1 MPSVVSHCSLQ
12 RLHVVVCTQ
21 PTCCGHAKDNTVSAR
36 ADKSAKEKNLD
47 EMDFKELLKVKTAT
61 EQKKKELADE
71 LAVRKHKHTQI
82 HKTAEISF
90 ARMRRCRL
98 DWIGRWCCASPA
110 ASGRCA
116 SALPRAPSSDE

>member
-21 PTCCGHAKDNTVSAR
+21 PTCCGHAKDNTVSTR

-71 LAVRKHKHTQI
+71 LAVRKHKDTQI
-82 HKTAEISF
+82 NKRPQS
-90 ARMRRCRL
+90 
-98 DWIGRWCCASPA
+98 ASLA
-110 ASGRCA
+110 
-116 SALPRAPSSDE
+116 